1 MAGSFAILDLM
12 HATNV
17 TATAVTYTALL
28 QGFAESGDK
37 ENLLKTHREAA
48 MRSVSLNVKQVMKIV
63 ISLVTTGHQEFVRD
77 VSLFTSESAI

>member
-1 MAGSFAILDLM
+1 M

-37 ENLLKTHREAA
+37 ENLLKTHREAT
-48 MRSVSLNVKQVMKIV
+48 MRAVSLNVNQVMKIV

-77 VSLFTSESAI
+77 VSIKICHLSKSMIQKMDHKM